1 MIKTRIVNI
10 IISAIRPQ
18 MSRAETGTRLN
29 TQASKLIVNIKKM
42 SIIVTKQNNQHESK
56 DQRHQN
62 KVINK
67 PTYIS

>member
-1 MIKTRIVNI
+1 
-10 IISAIRPQ
+10 
-18 MSRAETGTRLN
+18 
-29 TQASKLIVNIKKM
+29 M

-67 PTYIS
+67 PTYIA